1 VTLRAGQSARHE
13 FTIDDAAMRAFQALS
28 GDLSAVHCDAAFA
41 RARGFDDV
49 IVYGGLMLAQL
60 SQVLGMQLP
69 GTSGTSVR
77 WTIEYRGPLYVGE
90 AAVLTLEIVDV
101 SPGTGL
107 VHSRFTIASAAR
119 KVATGT
125 VQSLLPPQGVA

>member
-1 VTLRAGQSARHE
+1 MTLRAGQSVTRS
-13 FTIDDAAMRAFQALS
+13 FTIDAAAMCAFQALS
-28 GDLSAVHCDAAFA
+28 GDMSAVHCDAAFA

-60 SQVLGMQLP
+60 SHVLGMQLP
-69 GTSGTSVR
+69 GTSSTSMR
-77 WTIEYRGPLYVGE
+77 WTIDYRGPLYVGE
-90 AAVLTLEIVDV
+90 AATLTLEIVDV

-107 VHSRFTIASAAR
+107 VNSRFTIATAAR

-125 VQSLLPPQGVA
+125 AQSLLPPEGLA

>member
-1 VTLRAGQSARHE
+1 MTPRAGQSVTHG
-13 FTIDDAAMRAFQALS
+13 FTIDAAAMRAFQALS
-28 GDLSAVHCDAAFA
+28 GDMSAVHCDAAFA
-41 RARGFDDV
+41 RERGFDDV
-49 IVYGGLMLAQL
+49 IVYGGLLLAQL
-60 SQVLGMQLP
+60 SYVVGMLLP

-77 WTIEYRGPLYVGE
+77 WAIEYRGPLYVGE

-107 VHSRFTIASAAR
+107 VNSRFTIASAAR

-125 VQSLLPPQGVA
+125 AQTLLPPQGLA